1 MRAIIILL
9 CLAILVSGCAVNL
22 YKTTPRDK
30 SKIREL
36 EDELSRQTDE
46 KKVLESEVERLQRLR
61 EQEREEFE
69 RIRKEL
75 KGSLRDRRIG
85 LEVGDRGLVITLADN
100 ILFDSGKADIKEEA
114 FGPLDKI
121 MVVLQNS
128 AAKKNIG
135 VEGHTDNVPI
145 KFSGWKSNREL
156 STARSNNVYHYIVEK
171 GIDPARVTTMGYG
184 EYRPIAS
191 NETEKGRK
199 KNRRVEIVILPEFAK
214 TITVDEQVDESF
226 IK

>member
-199 KNRRVEIVILPEFAK
+199 KNRRVEIVILAEFAK